1 MKITLNYNEYIVFT
15 KEIWDKCQLTKKL
28 VPEDITSIPPGYDE
42 SRNDYEIAIN
52 ISKLENSELESCII
66 MIADKFE
73 LKYYQTSEG
82 TTRYLILY
90 KP

>member
-1 MKITLNYNEYIVFT
+1 MFT
-15 KEIWDKCQLTKKL
+15 KEIWEKCQLTTKL
-28 VPEDITSIPPGYDE
+28 VPEDLTSMPPEYDE

-66 MIADKFE
+66 TIADKFE
-73 LKYYQTSEG
+73 LKYYQTFEDAI
-82 TTRYLILY
+82 RYLILY